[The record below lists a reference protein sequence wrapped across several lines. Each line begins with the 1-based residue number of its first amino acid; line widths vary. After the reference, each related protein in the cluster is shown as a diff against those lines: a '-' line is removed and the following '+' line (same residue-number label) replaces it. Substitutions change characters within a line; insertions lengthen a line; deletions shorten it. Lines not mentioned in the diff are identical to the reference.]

1 MHVTGLMNITILM
14 NVKKWSNMMNKS
26 QLVPSKTTATA
37 LPFPKPWWKKG
48 NAPMLLA
55 CTAMMILGISI
66 APIFGGSALS
76 VGILLLCPLLHVGM
90 MMKGKS
96 CHGSSDKRAQD

>member
-1 MHVTGLMNITILM
+1 MYVTNLI
-14 NVKKWSNMMNKS
+14 NVKKRSNMMNKN
-26 QLVPSKTTATA
+26 QLVPSKTTAIA

-48 NAPMLLA
+48 KAPMLLA
-55 CTAMMILGISI
+55 CSAVMILGITI
-66 APIFGGSALS
+66 APMFGGSALS